1 MALRH
6 PRPIPKTCPQ
16 GAVRVGYKMAGR
28 RVSSCADRRSLLWGR
43 VGDAGDWAAGSG
55 GEAAWQTEAGQHAR
69 LEAGESRD
77 SLACERHDD
86 KSDGAEDAVAVVAD
100 VDAEGGLAV
109 RSRVDEASLALPSM
123 DDASEVFGN
132 GVEAAI
138 LERER
143 RHVEAHVGGERGDKA
158 ANVAPLESC
167 REALEGLLF

>member
-1 MALRH
+1 MQ
-6 PRPIPKTCPQ
+6 I
-16 GAVRVGYKMAGR
+16 AVHSYV
-28 RVSSCADRRSLLWGR
+28 D
-43 VGDAGDWAAGSG
+43 VGDAGDWAAGLG

-86 KSDGAEDAVAVVAD
+86 KSDGAEDAVPVVAD

-109 RSRVDEASLALPSM
+109 RSRVDEASWAWPSV
-123 DDASEVFGN
+123 DDPSKVLGN

-143 RHVEAHVGGERGDKA
+143 RHVEAHIRGEHGDKA

-167 REALEGLLF
+167 REALEDLLFL